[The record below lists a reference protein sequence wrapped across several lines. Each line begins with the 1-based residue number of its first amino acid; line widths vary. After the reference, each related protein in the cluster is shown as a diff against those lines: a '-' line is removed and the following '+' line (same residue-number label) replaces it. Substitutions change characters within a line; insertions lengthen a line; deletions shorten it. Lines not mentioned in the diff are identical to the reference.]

1 MKGSRWTKEEETYL
15 EMWHGVM
22 DQRKIAAHLGKS
34 VGSVREKS
42 RRMGLGNLEEVTDKM
57 TCSNVA
63 RIVGVHRK
71 TVNTNWVNMGLK
83 TKKINRYRMVSGK
96 DLFDFLQK
104 NLNLWDARKC
114 DYYYFCQYDWF
125 QKKLAEDKKNKCQYQ
140 KPWTDYEVRT
150 LLSMR
155 NRGVRYKVI
164 AQHLARTEGA
174 VYKKYNLLMEKQQMM
189 KTG

>member
-1 MKGSRWTKEEETYL
+1 
-15 EMWHGVM
+15 
-22 DQRKIAAHLGKS
+22 
-34 VGSVREKS
+34 
-42 RRMGLGNLEEVTDKM
+42 
-57 TCSNVA
+57 
-63 RIVGVHRK
+63 
-71 TVNTNWVNMGLK
+71 
-83 TKKINRYRMVSGK
+83 MVSEK
-96 DLFDFLQK
+96 DLFDFLQR

-140 KPWTDYEVRT
+140 KPWTEYEVRT
-150 LLSMR
+150 LISMR

-164 AQHLARTEGA
+164 AQYLARTEGS